1 MLNAVPSGR
10 TPFRAAVLGSPVS
23 HSLSPV
29 IHQAGYAAAA
39 LHDWCYERIEC
50 TVDELEPFVASRDEQ
65 WAGLSVTMPLKEQA
79 LAIADDAT
87 DVARVLGSA
96 NTLVLRDGRR
106 VADNTDAPGM
116 VDALADALLPSHPH
130 IAILGAG
137 GTARA
142 ALAAA
147 VSLGAEE
154 VSVYARRLEAIG
166 RLEPVASQ
174 LGVRLRAVPWR
185 DAAEAGRADL
195 VISTVPAVAAT
206 SADIAWRDDC
216 MLFDVVYDPWPTPLA
231 TAAAAAGCR
240 VINGLELL
248 LAQGVRQFELFCGV
262 PAPASHMRRAL
273 YASVGK

>member
-1 MLNAVPSGR
+1 LFRDGARGRHHEIRRHEREVRDVFERSVRKRGHVLNAVPSGR

-116 VDALADALLPSHPH
+116 V
-130 IAILGAG
+130 
-137 GTARA
+137 
-142 ALAAA
+142 
-147 VSLGAEE
+147 
-154 VSVYARRLEAIG
+154 
-166 RLEPVASQ
+166 
-174 LGVRLRAVPWR
+174 
-185 DAAEAGRADL
+185 
-195 VISTVPAVAAT
+195 
-206 SADIAWRDDC
+206 
-216 MLFDVVYDPWPTPLA
+216 
-231 TAAAAAGCR
+231 
-240 VINGLELL
+240 
-248 LAQGVRQFELFCGV
+248 
-262 PAPASHMRRAL
+262 
-273 YASVGK
+273 